1 MTDRW
6 DAIILGGGPGGSTLA
21 ASLARLGR
29 RALVL
34 ERERFPR
41 FHIGESLLPRSREV
55 FERLGLDD
63 KLDARFLRKYGARF
77 LCSSTGRTRTYSFA
91 DAFDPRFEFAYQVQ
105 RDAFDELLL
114 RHAAELGAEVRES
127 WEAVEVL
134 FEGSRAVGVR
144 ARPSAPSGD
153 AAPEDAAARRD
164 AGDVRRDAGDVRR
177 DAGDVRRDAGDMV
190 ELRAPVIVDATGRDT
205 LLASRMRRKAQVA
218 ELDKTALFSHYEG
231 VVREEGI
238 HQGNIQV
245 VIFEHGWFWFIPFRG
260 ALTSVG
266 AVVSSSWIRGRRK
279 GESLDDLFDRT
290 VAESGWARELLAN
303 AHRTRPVG
311 ALADFSYRIDQ
322 LAGDG
327 WLFVGD
333 AGGFLDPLF
342 STGAHL
348 AIKGADLAATAIHRA
363 LHAGDTSR
371 AAFAGYEAEVRY
383 AVDLFLGVV
392 QGFYKGHFRET
403 LFEPNQR
410 PTMRKLITSMLAG
423 DVFHAE
429 RRPQWAS
436 FLRQHY
442 PPEVPAFA

>member
-41 FHIGESLLPRSREV
+41 FHIGESLLPLSREV
-55 FERLGLDD
+55 FERLGLDE
-63 KLDARFLRKYGARF
+63 KLDALFLRKYGARF
-77 LCSSTGRTRTYSFA
+77 LCSSTGRARTYSFA

-105 RDAFDELLL
+105 RDAFDQLLL

-127 WEAVEVL
+127 WEAVEVV

-144 ARPSAPSGD
+144 ARPRARPGD
-153 AAPEDAAARRD
+153 AAPEGAAATRPD
-164 AGDVRRDAGDVRR
+164 ASDV
-177 DAGDVRRDAGDMV
+177 V

-205 LLASRMRRKAQVA
+205 LLASRMRRKAQLA
-218 ELDKTALFSHYEG
+218 ELDKTALYAHYEG
-231 VVREEGI
+231 VAREDGI
-238 HQGNIQV
+238 HEGNIQI

-266 AVVSSSWIRGRRK
+266 AVVSSSWIRSRRK
-279 GESLDDLFDRT
+279 GESLDELFDRT
-290 VAESGWARELLAN
+290 VAQSSWAREFLAN
-303 AHRTRPVG
+303 ARRTRPVG

-342 STGAHL
+342 STGAHI

-363 LHAGDTSR
+363 LEAGDTSR

-423 DVFHAE
+423 DAFHAE

-442 PPEVPAFA
+442 PPDLPAFG

>member
-41 FHIGESLLPRSREV
+41 FHIGESLLPLSREV
-55 FERLGLDD
+55 FERLGLEE

-127 WEAVEVL
+127 WEAVEVV

-144 ARPSAPSGD
+144 ARPCARSGD
-153 AAPEDAAARRD
+153 AAPGEAAAARAD
-164 AGDVRRDAGDVRR
+164 AGAV
-177 DAGDVRRDAGDMV
+177 V

-205 LLASRMRRKAQVA
+205 LLASRLRRKAQLA
-218 ELDKTALFSHYEG
+218 ELDKTALFAHYEG

-238 HQGNIQV
+238 LEGNIQL

-260 ALTSVG
+260 GLTSVG

-279 GESLDDLFDRT
+279 GESLDELFDRT
-290 VAESGWARELLAN
+290 VAQSGWAREFLAN
-303 AHRTRPVG
+303 ARRTRPVA

-348 AIKGADLAATAIHRA
+348 AVKGADLAATAIHRA
-363 LHAGDTSR
+363 LESGDTSR

-392 QGFYKGHFRET
+392 QGFYKGHFREI
-403 LFEPNQR
+403 LFEQNQR

-436 FLRQHY
+436 FLRQQY
-442 PPEVPAFA
+442 PPELPDFA